1 MDSRCTFQLTFWIPA
16 LVCLAL
22 SACSE
27 QDQNSPGLE
36 PQETP
41 TDPTSAEPGEAAGDS
56 LPPQVV
62 VPRKTLGFELGGA
75 VGDEALKDY
84 HVVLG
89 ISINDKDVGE
99 LVIDLWHQEA
109 PITTRNFLRLAD
121 EGFYDGLTFHRIM
134 RDFMVQGGC
143 PLANGTGKSPYGNLQ
158 AEVSDKPARDHRYGV
173 LSMARGGSDINSASC
188 QFFICCDDGP
198 AHWNLDGKYSS
209 FGRVVNGVPTL
220 EAMASVGVSSDGRE
234 TSKPRVPV
242 VIRFAKVVRGPPP
255 VGEMPLVRPGMDEAS
270 GYKASRV
277 IVQALV
283 VECSVSG
290 KPRSASEARALMS
303 AYQEQIKEGAD
314 LMELAALHS
323 DAGGVRDDVR
333 RAVHRIL
340 APGVRDREGD
350 AAMREMQQGL
360 EERLRQAGQQLA
372 AKEIGRE
379 EYVKIS
385 KGLNSELG
393 EYLTTVRWR
402 PAQEFPQGFL
412 DVAFGLDVGESG
424 LVEYHPALA
433 PRGLTLLKRSE

>member
-1 MDSRCTFQLTFWIPA
+1 MA
-16 LVCLAL
+16 CLAL
-22 SACSE
+22 SACGGS
-27 QDQNSPGLE
+27 DQNPAGLE
-36 PQETP
+36 PQNTP
-41 TDPTSAEPGEAAGDS
+41 PDPVSAEPGEPVEDS

-62 VPRKTLGFELGGA
+62 APRKTLGFEPGGA

-89 ISINDKDVGE
+89 VDINNTDVGE
-99 LVIDLWHQEA
+99 LVIELWHQEA
-109 PITTRNFLRLAD
+109 PLTTRNFLRLAD

-143 PLANGTGKSPYGNLQ
+143 PLANGTGSSPYGNLQ
-158 AEVSDKPARDHRYGV
+158 PEFSDKPGRDHRYGV

-255 VGEMPLVRPGMDEAS
+255 VGEMPLVRPGRDEAS
-270 GYKASRV
+270 GYVASRV

-283 VECSVSG
+283 VQCSASG
-290 KPRSASEARALMS
+290 QPRSAAEAQALMS
-303 AYQEQIKEGAD
+303 AYQEQIKGGAD
-314 LMELAALHS
+314 LLDLAALHS

-350 AAMREMQQGL
+350 VAMRELQQAL

-372 AKEIGRE
+372 AKELSRE
-379 EYVKIS
+379 EYVEIS

-402 PAQEFPQGFL
+402 PAHEFPQGFL
-412 DVAFGLDVGESG
+412 DVAFGLEVGAFG

-433 PRGLTLLKRSE
+433 PRGFTLLKRIE